1 MAGLVRA
8 VNKLLSEQNMTLLM
22 IKIVVNN
29 TMMSQWKNK
38 PKLPSKST
46 NDSALL
52 PDIKSSLVT
61 SRDRL
66 EQVLGTKTLQT
77 LDLNN
82 NRFAIDPLVV
92 TVPQKMVARTTN
104 VEGKVKLYHYKN
116 CLEVELVNKNISSLM
131 EQHNNS

>member
-1 MAGLVRA
+1 MCC
-8 VNKLLSEQNMTLLM
+8 
-22 IKIVVNN
+22 
-29 TMMSQWKNK
+29 
-38 PKLPSKST
+38 
-46 NDSALL
+46 

-92 TVPQKMVARTTN
+92 AVPQKMLGWTTN

-116 CLEVELVNKNISSLM
+116 CLEP
-131 EQHNNS
+131 Q